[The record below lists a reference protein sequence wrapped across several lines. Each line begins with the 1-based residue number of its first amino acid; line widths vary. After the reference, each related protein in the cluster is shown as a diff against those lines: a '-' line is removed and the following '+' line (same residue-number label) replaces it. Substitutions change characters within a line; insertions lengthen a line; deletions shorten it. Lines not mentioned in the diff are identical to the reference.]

1 MNLTPLKEKMFS
13 LLLVSH
19 ACYCMCCD
27 ILVTVSTPGASISEV
42 TNPKEEL
49 RMQIAKPDTSLIS
62 ALNKIELGEWERSG
76 SAEILVRKERGQFNR
91 AIFLLF
97 LF

>member
-19 ACYCMCCD
+19 ACYCMRCD

-49 RMQIAKPDTSLIS
+49 RMQIA
-62 ALNKIELGEWERSG
+62 
-76 SAEILVRKERGQFNR
+76 
-91 AIFLLF
+91 
-97 LF
+97 